1 MIIRAY
7 GLVKNVLSFICFL
20 ILQKHAK
27 CSDCSRAHFRE
38 RESCSFSPDSLRKE
52 CVTRAS
58 LHSCSECVRATF
70 ITGEADAHPSGMEE
84 KSRAWGEQW
93 DTGRKRKQKKDVN
106 VL

>member
-38 RESCSFSPDSLRKE
+38 RE
-52 CVTRAS
+52 RAA
-58 LHSCSECVRATF
+58 LFPLTH
-70 ITGEADAHPSGMEE
+70 
-84 KSRAWGEQW
+84 
-93 DTGRKRKQKKDVN
+93 
-106 VL
+106 